1 MTDDDPGARDHLLF
15 GYGLVQQWCV
25 TVYEQ
30 CKRVEDEDAL
40 PEVRVMDA
48 DLLAIAVYQLHRSLE
63 AIGQPFTGD
72 VSACL
77 TLRHALTHPEDR
89 DPELAYTVDGDVVG
103 IEGWVLGP
111 RRATPRRRIASKL
124 TEEARAIADHAEP
137 FAIQFWEI

>member
-1 MTDDDPGARDHLLF
+1 MTDNEAVTGDPVF

-30 CKRVEDEDAL
+30 CRRVEDENAL
-40 PEVRVMDA
+40 AEARVMDA
-48 DLLAIAVYQLHRSLE
+48 DLLAIAVYQLHRTLE

-89 DPELAYTVDGDVVG
+89 DPELEYTIDEKVVE

-111 RRATPRRRIASKL
+111 RRATPRQRIASKL
-124 TEEARAIADHAEP
+124 TEEARAIAVHAEP
-137 FAIQFWEI
+137 FAIEFWEM